1 MADEKL
7 DVMFRGINM
16 DVDIVKYIPFGKE
29 NAISRDKLTT
39 ELGCTDRTMRDLINK
54 ARKRVVIINLQNGD
68 GYYRPTDEDMEDV
81 LRYKKQ
87 EENRATEVFGNLQPV
102 REFIRKYGK
111 GKK

>member
-1 MADEKL
+1 MEV
-7 DVMFRGINM
+7 DVI
-16 DVDIVKYIPFGKE
+16 KYIPFGKE
-29 NAISRDKLTT
+29 NAISRDKLTA

-102 REFIRKYGK
+102 REFIRKHGK
-111 GKK
+111 DKR

>member
-1 MADEKL
+1 MEI
-7 DVMFRGINM
+7 DV
-16 DVDIVKYIPFGKE
+16 VKFIPFGKE
-29 NAISRDKLTT
+29 NAISRDKLAAKI
-39 ELGCTDRTMRDLINK
+39 GCTDRTMRDLVNK
-54 ARKRVVIINLQNGD
+54 ARKRVVIINLQDGD

-102 REFIRKYGK
+102 REFIRKHGK